1 MIKGFLDIIMFYFN
15 YISCDGVSFY
25 FSLMIGLGNIELT
38 YIVSV
43 YTDLENIFISIQT
56 DVIKKRH

>member
-1 MIKGFLDIIMFYFN
+1 MFYFN
-15 YISCDGVSFY
+15 YINCDGVSFY

-56 DVIKKRH
+56 DVIKERH